1 MTAKE
6 YLSQARLL
14 DARIN
19 AKIQQVAALND
30 LATHATATLTGM
42 PRNPNRSES
51 RMAEAVVKIV
61 DLQNEINHDIDELV
75 DLKRE
80 ITRRVKSIPN
90 AEYQLL
96 LEKRYLCF
104 MPWEKIAVDMGYS
117 IQHIYRL
124 HDWALREFPVPR
136 KHESSMYRMRVPPRG
151 TIIIAK
157 RIKRS
162 HRGATPAVA
171 FLMPGRRWNGA
182 HKAKAP
188 LFVPRLS
195 QADGRQVLRGARQG
209 GS

>member
-1 MTAKE
+1 
-6 YLSQARLL
+6 
-14 DARIN
+14 
-19 AKIQQVAALND
+19 
-30 LATHATATLTGM
+30 M

-117 IQHIYRL
+117 TQHIYRL

-136 KHESSMYRMRVPPRG
+136 KHESSMY
-151 TIIIAK
+151 
-157 RIKRS
+157 
-162 HRGATPAVA
+162 
-171 FLMPGRRWNGA
+171 
-182 HKAKAP
+182 
-188 LFVPRLS
+188 
-195 QADGRQVLRGARQG
+195 
-209 GS
+209 

>member
-19 AKIQQVAALND
+19 AKIQQVSALND

-51 RMAEAVVKIV
+51 RMAEAVVKII

-96 LEKRYLCF
+96 SGE
-104 MPWEKIAVDMGYS
+104 AVS
-117 IQHIYRL
+117 VL
-124 HDWALREFPVPR
+124 HALGEDR
-136 KHESSMYRMRVPPRG
+136 RG
-151 TIIIAK
+151 
-157 RIKRS
+157 
-162 HRGATPAVA
+162 HGLLYPAH
-171 FLMPGRRWNGA
+171 LPS
-182 HKAKAP
+182 
-188 LFVPRLS
+188 PRL
-195 QADGRQVLRGARQG
+195 GAAGISRPQET
-209 GS
+209 